1 MTFLNSNLYCGF
13 NNGTV
18 LALKRLTLTPLFL
31 FNAHMHQLHNLI
43 SLTFETRLCTYYLNS
58 NRNSTTCKFKYII
71 FKINIIFILVFVILL
86 AVRKTQQILVTLGR
100 ALTPLHEDI
109 YLSSSRYRDKIGAL
123 KKYAN
128 CLILNSWIC
137 E

>member
-58 NRNSTTCKFKYII
+58 NRNSTTSKFKYTYYYYYYI
-71 FKINIIFILVFVILL
+71 
-86 AVRKTQQILVTLGR
+86 
-100 ALTPLHEDI
+100 
-109 YLSSSRYRDKIGAL
+109 
-123 KKYAN
+123 
-128 CLILNSWIC
+128 
-137 E
+137 